1 MGLSLKLLG
10 GFAILDSSGAELR
23 IRLRKTRA
31 LLAYLAC
38 HPDTPQP
45 RERLMALLWS
55 NREDQQARQSLNDA
69 LVSIRRLC
77 DGDSEKLVYSDSE
90 QVTLRS
96 ATLQTDV
103 AQFRALLHDDP
114 LAAANLYVGPF
125 LDGLSISDPGF
136 EDWLGTTRS
145 AFESEACDALLRAAN
160 AAIRKSDTGLAVE
173 LARRLV
179 ALDPLREDAHRLL
192 MRLLYERGD
201 RVGAL
206 RQYQICAEI
215 LEHQLQIEPDAST
228 KALFDEIKQDEA
240 ISRTRSV
247 DESVEPPEDEEPP
260 APVSRTATRRW
271 FVPMVAASVVFVF
284 GAGSIVWI
292 AAWAPLAEPAAQ
304 YCTSLVSKPLI
315 AVLPFKNLSD
325 GGKDNY
331 LSEGITDDIITR
343 LAQRPDMI
351 VTARTSSAA
360 VVKKSLTIPEIGRKL
375 GVDYILEGSIQKS
388 GNRIRITN
396 QLIETATGS
405 HLWAERYDRD
415 VKDVFAVQDEIAHR
429 VAAELAAELTA
440 GEKARIN
447 FKSTENFLAYDHFLR
462 GMDFY
467 DKRSKKNHKHARTL
481 FEKAIKLDPKFAR
494 AIAMLGKVY
503 EARRYHG
510 YWGYDPEQSLKRA
523 EELAHQAL
531 SIDKELSV
539 AHGLLGWI
547 YAWRG
552 QYEQA
557 IVEGKRAQ
565 ALEPNNTASY
575 GTLTWTLLFA
585 GLPKEATEA
594 ISRARC
600 LSPYPTNGML
610 TTEAQTHYLS
620 GRYEATIATSR
631 ELIARR
637 GRMSV
642 SRKRITASY
651 MALGREKEA
660 RAEAKLHNE
669 EYMKRYG
676 KPYQLKRH
684 IKTLKSRP
692 WKDKS
697 WIDVYAERLRQ
708 AGVPE

>member
-1 MGLSLKLLG
+1 MRLSLKLLG

-55 NREDQQARQSLNDA
+55 NRDDQQARQSLNDA

-77 DGDSEKLVYSDSE
+77 DGDSEKLINSDSE

-103 AQFRALLHDDP
+103 AQFQALLHDDP

-145 AFESEACDALLRAAN
+145 ALESEACDALLRAAN

-206 RQYQICAEI
+206 RQYQICADT
-215 LEHQLQIEPDAST
+215 LQHQLQIEPDAST

-240 ISRTRSV
+240 DSRIRSA
-247 DESVEPPEDEEPP
+247 DESVEQPKDEE
-260 APVSRTATRRW
+260 APSPISRTAMRRW
-271 FVPMVAASVVFVF
+271 FVPVVAASVVFVF
-284 GAGSIVWI
+284 GAGAIVWI
-292 AAWAPLAEPAAQ
+292 APWAPLAEPAAQ
-304 YCTSLVSKPLI
+304 YCTTLASKPSI

-325 GGKDNY
+325 DGKENY

-343 LAQRPDMI
+343 LARRPDMI

-360 VVKKSLTIPEIGRKL
+360 VVNKSLTVPEIGRKL
-375 GVDYILEGSIQKS
+375 GVAYILEGSVQKS
-388 GNRIRITN
+388 GNRMRITN
-396 QLIETATGS
+396 QLIETETGS

-415 VKDVFAVQDEIAHR
+415 VKDVFAMQDEIAHR
-429 VAAELAAELTA
+429 VATELASELTA

-447 FKSTENFLAYDHFLR
+447 FKSTDNFQAYDHFLR

-467 DKRSKKNHKHARTL
+467 DKRSKRNHETARTL
-481 FEKAIKLDPKFAR
+481 FEKAIELDPQFAR
-494 AIAMLGKVY
+494 AIAMLGRVY
-503 EARRYHG
+503 VARRYHG

-523 EELAHQAL
+523 EELAHRAL
-531 SIDKELSV
+531 AIDEDL
-539 AHGLLGWI
+539 AIGHGLLGWI
-547 YAWRG
+547 YVWRG
-552 QYEQA
+552 EYEQA
-557 IVEGKRAQ
+557 IVEAKRAR
-565 ALEPNNTASY
+565 ALDPNSY
-575 GTLTWTLLFA
+575 GPLTWMFLFA
-585 GLPKEATEA
+585 GRSKEATEV
-594 ISRARC
+594 ITRARC

-631 ELIARR
+631 ELIARK
-637 GRMSV
+637 GRISV

-651 MALGREKEA
+651 MALGREQEA

-669 EYMKRYG
+669 EFMKLRG
-676 KPYQLKRH
+676 KPYQLKLR

-708 AGVPE
+708 AGIPE